1 MDQPKLTHEAR
12 CLIIVAGGV
21 LERRLE
27 RLARGIAD
35 GRGAA
40 QVVGEDVEAALK
52 VLLREQ
58 IPELPPLIEKAV
70 EGFKRRSIK
79 AA

>member
-12 CLIIVAGGV
+12 CLIIVEGGV
-21 LERRLE
+21 LEGRLRNLAQRIAE
-27 RLARGIAD
+27 ARGAGQIESD
-35 GRGAA
+35 
-40 QVVGEDVEAALK
+40 DVEAALK